1 MTTPARPGSFTGATD
16 NASSG
21 GLFTDTLI
29 DGIPDIVGADVAAAQ
44 AAATAAAASEANAST
59 SETNAATSATTA
71 STAAT
76 NAANSATAA
85 ANSATSA
92 ATSASTTA
100 ADAATATAQ
109 AAAASTSATNAA
121 ASQTAASNSATSA
134 ATSATQAT
142 ASLNTALASASSASN
157 SATAAATSA
166 TNAATSET
174 NAATSE
180 TNAATSA
187 TSSAN
192 SATASATSATASA
205 TSASNAATSETNA
218 ATSETNAAASAAAAL
233 VSETNAAASET
244 TVAADAAA
252 AATSASNASTSETN
266 AAASAVAALA
276 SETAA
281 AGYVDEFDDR
291 YLGSKTSDPTLD
303 NDGNALTD
311 GALYYNTTVDR
322 MKVYDLSTTSWLFI
336 SPTAAEQINID
347 AVANDITNVNT
358 VATNL
363 TDINSF
369 ADTYFIAA
377 TAPSS
382 PTLGDLWFD
391 TSSDTLKFYSASGWQ
406 NAVSSVNGTSQR
418 VTYIA
423 TSGQTTF
430 AATYDVGYVD
440 VYLNGIKL
448 IVGTDFTAT
457 NGTSI
462 VLASGATLNDT
473 VNIVAYGTFN
483 IAIPDIS
490 GDATPELGG
499 DLSTNGHDIN
509 FSDNDKAIFGAGSD
523 LQIYH
528 DGGSSWVSD
537 VGAGNLKLTSDG
549 AGVFLQKGATEF
561 MGEFLT
567 DGAVRLYYDNAAKF
581 ETTATGVDVTGT
593 VTADGLELNGSN
605 NALLA
610 MRTTGDT
617 DSQVMGTQYLNNSG
631 AVTAQTFATGN
642 STSSSVFRIKAI
654 GAIDL
659 IGGDIGVTGAAPDLR
674 IDSSGNVGIG
684 TVPLAKLH
692 VDSTN
697 SAFYVGYG
705 GNEDIY
711 LQTTNGNVLFTDK
724 GATSERMRIASN
736 GLITFNNAAGS
747 TETASKTGS
756 VTPDLT
762 TYQNF
767 AWTLTG
773 NITLSNP
780 STEVVG
786 MSGVFIFI
794 HSGAARTVS
803 LGTDYKT
810 AGAAGLTLS
819 SAAGAVDIVP
829 YFVQST
835 SNILLGTPLLAFS

>member
-1 MTTPARPGSFTGATD
+1 MATPARPGSFTGATD

-76 NAANSATAA
+76 NASASATAA

-142 ASLNTALASASSASN
+142 ASQNTALASASSANS

-192 SATASATSATASA
+192 SATASATSA
-205 TSASNAATSETNA
+205 SNAATSETNA
-218 ATSETNAAASAAAAL
+218 ATSETNAATSASAAATSA
-233 VSETNAAASET
+233 TNAAASEA
-244 TVAADAAA
+244 TVTADAAA

-266 AAASAVAALA
+266 AAASAAAALA

-336 SPTAAEQINID
+336 SPTAAEQTNID

-369 ADTYFIAA
+369 ADTYFISA
-377 TAPSS
+377 TTPPS
-382 PTLGDLWFD
+382 PTTGDLWFD
-391 TSSDTLKFYSASGWQ
+391 TTASIMKVYDGSNFVNAGSAI
-406 NAVSSVNGTSQR
+406 NGTSAR
-418 VTYIA
+418 YNYVA
-423 TSGQTTF
+423 TAGQTTF
-430 AATYDVGYVD
+430 AATYDAGFVD

-448 IVGTDFTAT
+448 VNTTDFTAT
-457 NGTSI
+457 SGSDI
-462 VLASGATLNDT
+462 VLTTGAALNDT
-473 VNIVAYGTFN
+473 VNIVGYGTFVLN
-483 IAIPDIS
+483 NTSLD
-490 GDATPELGG
+490 
-499 DLSTNGHDIN
+499 DL
-509 FSDNDKAIFGAGSD
+509 
-523 LQIYH
+523 
-528 DGGSSWVSD
+528 VD
-537 VGAGNLKLTSDG
+537 VNT
-549 AGVFLQKGATEF
+549 
-561 MGEFLT
+561 
-567 DGAVRLYYDNAAKF
+567 
-581 ETTATGVDVTGT
+581 TGV
-593 VTADGLELNGSN
+593 AN
-605 NALLA
+605 
-610 MRTTGDT
+610 GDT
-617 DSQVMGTQYLNNSG
+617 IVY
-631 AVTAQTFATGN
+631 N
-642 STSSSVFRIKAI
+642 STS
-654 GAIDL
+654 
-659 IGGDIGVTGAAPDLR
+659 
-674 IDSSGNVGIG
+674 GN
-684 TVPLAKLH
+684 
-692 VDSTN
+692 
-697 SAFYVGYG
+697 F
-705 GNEDIY
+705 E
-711 LQTTNGNVLFTDK
+711 
-724 GATSERMRIASN
+724 
-736 GLITFNNAAGS
+736 AG
-747 TETASKTGS
+747 
-756 VTPDLT
+756 
-762 TYQNF
+762 
-767 AWTLTG
+767 
-773 NITLSNP
+773 
-780 STEVVG
+780 
-786 MSGVFIFI
+786 
-794 HSGAARTVS
+794 
-803 LGTDYKT
+803 T
-810 AGAAGLTLS
+810 AGASAGFAIAMSIAL
-819 SAAGAVDIVP
+819 
-829 YFVQST
+829 
-835 SNILLGTPLLAFS
+835 